1 MKNLDRLITIISQ
14 NLNLDETFIKN
25 LQHSLSIDEQDKE
38 IITRIQ
44 QLITNAPDQLWEEF
58 HAYLKGINSFKK
70 FFDNFSFIKNHTQ
83 ALNDYFKRFASGTP
97 DNDYILNRLKVGIQ
111 LEKYDVNPIL
121 FSTSYGNV
129 YSYLLEYI
137 KNSINDDSLL
147 APVVKAYMK
156 IVFLDL
162 ALILY
167 AYFFVKD
174 KKLSE
179 SKKEL
184 AHVTRSYRLI
194 HEINDLIIRTND
206 EKALFENTVKIL
218 VALGNFDLAW
228 IGIVDNDLKVVPV
241 ASCGKTEYLDNIF
254 ISVDPAI
261 PEGNGP
267 VGTAIRE
274 KTTVRINYPDEDPRY
289 APWKERAHKYGFKS
303 IISMPIV
310 PDEQHDAIGAIT
322 LYSCHENFVSLGEAA
337 MLQEVA
343 NDLSFAIRNI
353 RRDKEYEA
361 ILFTDTLTGLGNVHY
376 FTSMLSSQ
384 MKVASQQN
392 VKLAIVTIDIDN
404 FTAINNSI
412 GYLQGDKILQ
422 EFGKRISQLLH
433 NSHLVARSSDEFYTI
448 FPFTDDMELIN
459 FIDDLKRLS
468 MTPFDDISNDL
479 MVTYCIGIAV
489 FPGDGNNADDVVHKS
504 RVALSEAKKIGYG
517 TVCYYSEQL
526 FQKNIKKIS
535 LQQELRAALK
545 NNEFELYYQPTIN
558 LTTRQIS
565 GLEALIRW
573 HHPKRGML
581 APSHFISVLESSD
594 IIIQAG
600 RWIIAEVSR
609 QVQITPQLQQHGF
622 TVSFNVSPAQFY
634 DSNFIVD
641 VIKSVKSSMINPSH
655 LQIEVTENLL
665 MSDAAEV
672 INTCNALQQFGINI
686 AIDDFGTGYSS
697 LAYLKKL
704 PVSTLKIDSSFVQG
718 LPDNRDDVE
727 IVKTIVLL
735 AQSLGK
741 RTIAEGVETREQL
754 AFLTGLGVD
763 EAQGYYFSKPMPM
776 RDCMEYITNFNHE
789 KYFWP
794 KR

>member
-1 MKNLDRLITIISQ
+1 MKNHDRLITIISQ
-14 NLNLDETFIKN
+14 NLNLDEAFIKN

-44 QLITNAPDQLWEEF
+44 QLITNAPDQLWDEF
-58 HAYLKGINSFKK
+58 HTYLKGINSFKK

-83 ALNDYFKRFASGTP
+83 ALNDYFKRFASSTP

-274 KTTVRINYPDEDPRY
+274 KITVRINYPDEDPRY

-594 IIIQAG
+594 IIIQVG

-665 MSDAAEV
+665 
-672 INTCNALQQFGINI
+672 
-686 AIDDFGTGYSS
+686 
-697 LAYLKKL
+697 
-704 PVSTLKIDSSFVQG
+704 
-718 LPDNRDDVE
+718 
-727 IVKTIVLL
+727 
-735 AQSLGK
+735 
-741 RTIAEGVETREQL
+741 
-754 AFLTGLGVD
+754 
-763 EAQGYYFSKPMPM
+763 
-776 RDCMEYITNFNHE
+776 
-789 KYFWP
+789 
-794 KR
+794 